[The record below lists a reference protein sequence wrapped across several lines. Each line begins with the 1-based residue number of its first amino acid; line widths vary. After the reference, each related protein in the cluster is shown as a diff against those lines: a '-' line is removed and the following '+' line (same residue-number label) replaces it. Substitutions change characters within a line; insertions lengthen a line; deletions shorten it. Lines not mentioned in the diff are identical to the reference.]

1 MASRMY
7 GVVIMLLVMGLAIA
21 VAAPLATAA
30 IAAAEGQ
37 QALDA
42 AQEQLRADQG
52 VLDLRSAEHGQGSD
66 MAPLDGE
73 WEFYRGK
80 LLEPGD
86 PQLGGADRRMIKVPA
101 SWSAASDHGLLETGH
116 GHGTYRLLLRIPP
129 DEVGTSRGL
138 FIRSIGSA
146 YRIWIDGA
154 EYAGLGTVGADD
166 RDESPQSHINLI
178 YFQPGQEQVELLLQV
193 SNYSFREGGIRREM
207 LYGSIEALT
216 PFIVK
221 ELLYDIFIIGGFL
234 FIGVYH
240 LVICAIRKRDP
251 ATLFL
256 GLVTVAVAARTLLLN
271 GYLSKLLLG
280 IDSWELLV
288 KLEYV
293 AELTAF
299 ILLVLLMKHLYPR
312 EAHRTMLYL
321 SYLTAGGLGLYV
333 LTQPADT
340 FTSTLLPQTAIKAAI
355 LLYFVF
361 YVGIRA
367 MLRQREGAR
376 INLVALLVLT
386 VAIVNDTFYYMGWAN
401 TVETTNY
408 AVVLFLLAQTVIVAY
423 RYSLLSARN
432 DALVGELAEVNL
444 GLEEKVRARTE
455 DLRSKNEQLA
465 ESKSI
470 RTKMLVHIAHDL
482 ASPVVGIRRYVQLM
496 AEGKQGTGHPSMMA
510 KLAAQLAYI
519 ERLIQDLFELS
530 KLESGELPFH
540 LERVAADALLAEIR
554 RRFEPELEQENYV
567 LHMNIE
573 LNGEDGQATVTVD
586 RFRILQALQN
596 YVGNAVKFSRGISE
610 KLTINGRIRR
620 DANGR
625 PALVIEVEDYGRGIP
640 AAELPQVFLRFYK
653 NREGNE
659 QGSGLGLTIV
669 QEIARRH
676 GGDVGVSS
684 GEDGSVFYLALPL
697 DTP

>member
-1 MASRMY
+1 MTMASRMF
-7 GVVIMLLVMGLAIA
+7 GSVIMLLVLGLAITI
-21 VAAPLATAA
+21 AAPLATAA
-30 IAAAEGQ
+30 
-37 QALDA
+37 LDA
-42 AQEQLRADQG
+42 AQEPLRADQG
-52 VLDLRSAEHGQGSD
+52 VLDIRDAERDNGSD
-66 MAPLDGE
+66 MVPLDGE

-86 PQLGGADRRMIKVPA
+86 PQLGGADRMTIQVPG
-101 SWSAASDHGLLETGH
+101 SWNAASDHGLLETGR
-116 GHGTYRLLLRIPP
+116 GHGTYRLLLRIPQA
-129 DEVGTSRGL
+129 EAGTSRGL

-146 YRIWIDGA
+146 YRIWIDGT
-154 EYAGLGTVGADD
+154 EYSGLGTVGIHS
-166 RDESPQSHINLI
+166 REESPQSHINLI
-178 YFQPGQEQVELLLQV
+178 YFQPRQEQVELLLQV
-193 SNYSFREGGIRREM
+193 SNYSFREGGIRREI

-271 GYLSKLLLG
+271 GYLSQLLLG

-293 AELTAF
+293 AELAAF

-312 EAHRTMLYL
+312 EVHRTMLYL
-321 SYLTAGGLGLYV
+321 SYLAASVLVLYV
-333 LTQPADT
+333 LTNPADT

-361 YVGIRA
+361 YVGLRA

-386 VAIVNDTFYYMGWAN
+386 VAIVNDTFYYMGWAD

-432 DALVGELAEVNL
+432 DALVGELAEVNVR
-444 GLEEKVRARTE
+444 LEEKVRARTE

-496 AEGKQGTGHPSMMA
+496 AEGKQGAGHPSMMA
-510 KLAAQLAYI
+510 KLAAQIAYI

-530 KLESGELPFH
+530 KLESGELPFQMTP
-540 LERVAADALLAEIR
+540 LTARELMADIR
-554 RRFEPELEQENYV
+554 SRFEPQLEQEGYV
-567 LHMNIE
+567 LHMNVE
-573 LNGEDGQATVTVD
+573 LDGEGSQATVTVD

-596 YVGNAVKFSRGISE
+596 YVGNAVKFSRGMSE
-610 KLTINGRIRR
+610 RITINGRIGR
-620 DANGR
+620 DAKVR
-625 PALVIEVEDYGRGIP
+625 LALVIEVEDYGRGIP

-676 GGDVGVSS
+676 GGEVGVSS
-684 GEDGSVFYLALPL
+684 GEGGSVFYLALPL
-697 DTP
+697 DES